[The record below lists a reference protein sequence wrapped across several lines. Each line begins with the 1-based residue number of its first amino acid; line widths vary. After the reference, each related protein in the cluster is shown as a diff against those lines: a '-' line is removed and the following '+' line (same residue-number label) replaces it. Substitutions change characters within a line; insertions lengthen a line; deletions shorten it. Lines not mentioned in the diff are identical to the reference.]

1 MASSPRP
8 QNWLLRRPKGDA
20 PTRLFCFPYAGVGAS
35 MYHRWPRLVGVS
47 EVCLIQLPARE
58 SRMRD
63 PHHGTYEA
71 LAEPL
76 AEALLPLLDRPFG
89 FFGHC
94 TGVMPGFVT
103 ALHLMRHDLPV
114 PDRLFVSSQVAPH
127 DGPSSRFLRMTDAEL
142 GEELAGLM
150 RTMGSEPH
158 PALIEM
164 ALGVLR
170 ADVEADRA
178 YRPPGPV
185 RLPSTVHAI
194 GWDSDREVRPEQ
206 MGGWRE
212 YAEPGRFEDTV
223 LPGEHYDFLTGPAA
237 LLDVIAGGMKQALG

>member
-1 MASSPRP
+1 
-8 QNWLLRRPKGDA
+8 
-20 PTRLFCFPYAGVGAS
+20 
-35 MYHRWPRLVGVS
+35 
-47 EVCLIQLPARE
+47 
-58 SRMRD
+58 
-63 PHHGTYEA
+63 
-71 LAEPL
+71 
-76 AEALLPLLDRPFG
+76 
-89 FFGHC
+89 
-94 TGVMPGFVT
+94 MPGFVT

-178 YRPPGPV
+178 YRLPEPV
-185 RLPSTVHAI
+185 RLPSAVHAI
-194 GWDSDREVRPEQ
+194 GWDSDLEIRPEQ
-206 MGGWRE
+206 LGGWRE
-212 YAEPGRFEDTV
+212 YAEPGRFCDTV
-223 LPGEHYDFLTGPAA
+223 LPGEHYDFLTGPPA
-237 LLDVIAGGMKQALG
+237 LLDVLADGMKQALG